1 MPGSWGYFKHQ
12 IHEYLTKNFS
22 KDDTVLDVGC
32 GQGDYYEM
40 LKDHFNSIDAVEIW
54 EPYITQFDLKNKYRN
69 LYNIDIMKFDF
80 DYYDIII
87 LGDII
92 EHLSREDA
100 VTLLNKITHKC
111 KELIVV
117 VPYYLPQEIVNDN
130 IYERHLQPDLDD
142 QIMEDYYP
150 MIKLHNLNGQE
161 LKLRIDVGENVYY
174 YCVFTKKNISDD

>member
-22 KDDTVLDVGC
+22 PDDTVLDVGC

-40 LKDHFNSIDAVEIW
+40 LKDHFKKIDAVEIW
-54 EPYITQFDLKNKYRN
+54 EPYIEKFKLKEKYSN
-69 LYNIDIMKFDF
+69 LYHTNIMNFDF

-87 LGDII
+87 MGDIL
-92 EHLSREDA
+92 EHLSREDS
-100 VTLLNKITHKC
+100 VNLLNKITNKC

-117 VPYYLPQEIVNDN
+117 VPYYLPQETVDGNV
-130 IYERHLQPDLDD
+130 YEKHLQPDIDD
-142 QIMEDYYP
+142 SIMEKHFP
-150 MIKLHNLNGQE
+150 MLKLHNLNGQE

-174 YCVFTKKNISDD
+174 YCVFTKR